1 VASAGGA
8 LLLLWLIYEAFVVA
22 GIDLPGELQ
31 EWCHR
36 AIAAGQRFGGG

>member
-1 VASAGGA
+1 